1 MELISLVM
9 EENWSMDKYFKEH
22 KSIIEQISNYLKILK
37 PAIFCIVALAL
48 GKVDSHLRN
57 LRY

>member
-1 MELISLVM
+1 M